1 MSAYATMNDLAN
13 AATEG
18 WRELAQR
25 GAPEAVLDSALLF
38 AVATGG
44 DVGGAS
50 GWAPEEVA
58 VATAALAR
66 LQDALDRASRHA
78 DTYLFPRYRASM
90 PLPTDMVLGS
100 SLPGAV
106 AAIALKRLYGTSVPE
121 ELRRG
126 AAWAD
131 QYLVDL
137 SKGVVSLGGADT
149 DVAQP
154 AGRVVTRTPSSTFD
168 WRGY

>member
-1 MSAYATMNDLAN
+1 MAAYATLTDLAN
-13 AATEG
+13 AATDG

-38 AVATGG
+38 VAASDG
-44 DVGGAS
+44 DTSA
-50 GWAPEEVA
+50 WQPDEVA

-78 DTYLFPRYRASM
+78 DTYLFPRYRARM
-90 PLPTDMVLGS
+90 PLPVDLVQGS

-131 QYLVDL
+131 QYLADL
-137 SKGVVSLGGADT
+137 NKGTVSLGGTDT
-149 DVAQP
+149 EVAQP
-154 AGRVVTRTPSSTFD
+154 AGHMVTRAPSGSFD
-168 WRGY
+168 WGRY

>member
-1 MSAYATMNDLAN
+1 MAAYATLTDLAS
-13 AATEG
+13 AATDG

-25 GAPEAVLDSALLF
+25 GAPEDVLDSALLF
-38 AVATGG
+38 VVAG
-44 DVGGAS
+44 DGDTSA
-50 GWAPEEVA
+50 WPPEAVA
-58 VATAALAR
+58 VANAALAR
-66 LQDALDRASRHA
+66 LQDALERASRHA
-78 DTYLFPRYRASM
+78 DTYLFPRYRSRM
-90 PLPTDMVLGS
+90 PLPVELVQGS

-126 AAWAD
+126 SAWAD

-149 DVAQP
+149 EVAQP
-154 AGRVVTRTPSSTFD
+154 AGRMATRAPDSAFN
-168 WRGY
+168 WGAY

>member
-38 AVATGG
+38 VVATGG
-44 DVGGAS
+44 DVS
-50 GWAPEEVA
+50 GWTADEVA
-58 VATAALAR
+58 VATTALTR
-66 LQDALDRASRHA
+66 LQGALERASRHA
-78 DTYLFPRYRASM
+78 DTYLFPRYRTSM
-90 PLPTDMVLGS
+90 PLPTDLVLGS

-131 QYLVDL
+131 QYLADL

-149 DVAQP
+149 EVAQP

>member
-1 MSAYATMNDLAN
+1 MTAYATMNDLAN

-44 DVGGAS
+44 DAS
-50 GWAPEEVA
+50 GWTPEEVA

-66 LQDALDRASRHA
+66 RQDALDRASRHA
-78 DTYLFPRYRASM
+78 DTYLFPRYRAFM
-90 PLPTDMVLGS
+90 PLPIDIVLCS
-100 SLPGAV
+100 SMPGAV

-137 SKGVVSLGGADT
+137 SKGVVSLGGADNE
-149 DVAQP
+149 VAQP
-154 AGRVVTRTPSSTFD
+154 AGHMATRAPGSAFD
-168 WRGY
+168 WGRY

>member
-1 MSAYATMNDLAN
+1 MTAYATILNLVE
-13 AATEG
+13 AATGG
-18 WRELAQR
+18 WTELAQR
-25 GAPEAVLDSALLF
+25 AAPEAVLDGVLLQ
-38 AVATGG
+38 AVATSG
-44 DVGGAS
+44 DVSDWTPDAI
-50 GWAPEEVA
+50 A
-58 VATAALAR
+58 VATTALAR
-66 LQDALDRASRHA
+66 LQDALERASRHA

>member
-25 GAPEAVLDSALLF
+25 GAPEAVLDSAMLLM
-38 AVATGG
+38 VATGG
-44 DVGGAS
+44 DTS
-50 GWAPEEVA
+50 GWTVEEVA
-58 VATAALAR
+58 VATTALAR
-66 LQDALDRASRHA
+66 LQDALERASRHA

-90 PLPTDMVLGS
+90 PLPTELVLGS
-100 SLPGAV
+100 SLPSAV

-131 QYLVDL
+131 QYLADL
-137 SKGVVSLGGADT
+137 SKGVVSLGEADIE
-149 DVAQP
+149 VAQP
-154 AGRVVTRTPSSTFD
+154 AGRVVTRAPSSTFD
-168 WRGY
+168 WKGY

>member
-44 DVGGAS
+44 DTS
-50 GWAPEEVA
+50 SWTPEEMA